1 MKKMM
6 DSTTVIITTGTWLR
20 LKGVTNR
27 TIVDNYYTKGFA
39 LTDWGVEGKEI
50 PVATTLTM
58 DELFQNPT
66 EGDLTIKD
74 KNSEVYTKRIGDPH
88 WIR

>member
-1 MKKMM
+1 M
-6 DSTTVIITTGTWLR
+6 
-20 LKGVTNR
+20 
-27 TIVDNYYTKGFA
+27 
-39 LTDWGVEGKEI
+39 TDWGVEGNEI
-50 PVATTLTM
+50 PVATILTM